1 MLKVENLRDQ
11 LTKIKG
17 RPFQALDIA
26 LVNNHQIRLGFFKGD
41 YGWHTHEGADEFFI
55 VLEGKITIQIK
66 EKDKIKDL
74 VLRKGEY
81 VELPGGTAHNLSSK
95 EDSYVLVVKP
105 IHLKTQ
111 RT

>member
-1 MLKVENLRDQ
+1 MLQVENLKEQ
-11 LTKIKG
+11 LAKIKN

-26 LVNNHQIRLGFFKGD
+26 LVNNHQIRLGLFKGD
-41 YGWHTHEGADEFFI
+41 YGWHTHDDADEFFI

-66 EKDKIKDL
+66 DKDF
-74 VLRKGEY
+74 VLRKGDFL
-81 VELPGGTAHNLSSK
+81 ELPKGTPHNLLSK

-111 RT
+111 RA